1 MMRESD
7 DDDSRDY
14 HDSDYHDSDDDDE
27 NVGKNDD
34 KMKMTMVLMMTIIMI
49 KRGILVTSN
58 HRHSG

>member
-14 HDSDYHDSDDDDE
+14 NDSDYHEGDDDE

-34 KMKMTMVLMMTIIMI
+34 KMKMTMVLMMTIVMI
-49 KRGILVTSN
+49 NRGVLVNSN
-58 HRHSG
+58 HRHGG